1 MHVFDS
7 LWEHAKQALDMFMSS
22 RGLASHFSAVLIAFF
37 SKYHFLC
44 LFFQREKVK
53 EWKLIKYFCG
63 GIEAIDKMLF
73 STEINYSYL
82 SERAE
87 ELVLIS

>member
-22 RGLASHFSAVLIAFF
+22 RGLASHFSAVFIAFF
-37 SKYHFLC
+37 SKYHILC
-44 LFFQREKVK
+44 LFFQREKV
-53 EWKLIKYFCG
+53 FCG
-63 GIEAIDKMLF
+63 GIEAIDKKLF